1 MYARVGSSPISR
13 ITTYIESGFY
23 LVEAAFFF
31 SFTLEE
37 GGKWFERGTN
47 SAEGALEKE
56 FYDLVEWT
64 GSFHP
69 DQFDPSNGID
79 LAFNG

>member
-1 MYARVGSSPISR
+1 MSKSKIKMLSN
-13 ITTYIESGFY
+13 TD
-23 LVEAAFFF
+23 
-31 SFTLEE
+31 FTLEE
-37 GGKWFERGTN
+37 GEKSFERGTN